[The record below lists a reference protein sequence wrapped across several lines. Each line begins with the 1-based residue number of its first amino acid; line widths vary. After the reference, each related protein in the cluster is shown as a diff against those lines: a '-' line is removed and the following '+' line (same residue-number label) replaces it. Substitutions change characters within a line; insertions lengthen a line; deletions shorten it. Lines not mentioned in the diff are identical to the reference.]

1 MHFTLKQLQSF
12 VAIARDNN
20 VSRAAETLS
29 LSQSAVSSSLNELES
44 QLGSLLF
51 DRIGKRLQLNE
62 VGQRIL
68 PHAVELLARADE
80 LERLV
85 RSGEALGNF
94 KVGATLTIGNYLA
107 TLLISDFMRTFPGTR
122 VGLKV
127 ANTSQIVEGM
137 RQFDLDIGLIEG
149 DCFDPD
155 LDVIPWREDE
165 LVVFCAPDHRLAKKT
180 TISLDDLSEE
190 NWIVREPGSG
200 TRAVFDRAVAGKL
213 QQLDILLELEHTE
226 AIIRAVESQLG
237 IGCVSRLA
245 LEDALGRGSLIAL
258 PTPWFDLRRHFYFV
272 LHKQRYLTAGVKQF
286 LALCQQSRQPGAAI

>member
-1 MHFTLKQLQSF
+1 MHFTLKQLQAF

-29 LSQSAVSSSLNELES
+29 LSQSAVSSSLNELEN
-44 QLGSLLF
+44 QLGSPLF
-51 DRIGKRLQLNE
+51 DRMGKRLQLNE
-62 VGQRIL
+62 IGHRIL

-94 KVGATLTIGNYLA
+94 KVGATLTIGNHLA
-107 TLLISDFMRTFPGTR
+107 TLIISDFMRAHPGTR

-149 DCFDPD
+149 DCYDPD
-155 LDVIPWREDE
+155 LDVLPWRKDE
-165 LVVFCAPDHRLAKKT
+165 LVIFCAPEHPLAKRT
-180 TISLDDLSEE
+180 DITPEDLAAE
-190 NWIVREPGSG
+190 NWILREPGSG

-213 QQLDILLELEHTE
+213 SRVNILLELEHTE
-226 AIIRAVESQLG
+226 AIKRAVESHLG

-245 LEDALGRGSLIAL
+245 LQEAFRRGNLVEL
-258 PTPWFDLRRHFYFV
+258 PTPWFDLNRHFHFV
-272 LHKQRYLTAGVKQF
+272 LHKQRYLTHGVKRF
-286 LALCQQSRQPGAAI
+286 LELCQQS